1 MTDKEP
7 ETIEDYAEILDAVGN
22 LVCRQPFS
30 ADQVL
35 SGVEALVEAYREMT
49 SILLDAHRK
58 LDEARI
64 PKFHAN
70 HQQMTIAERLTLA
83 HPVVRTQEVETE
95 VSKLRK
101 DLTQIDYDLVLGHRE
116 PKEVRERIAAITAIL
131 VSLDKELDRLH
142 ALKPTK

>member
-30 ADQVL
+30 ASQVL
-35 SGVEALVEAYREMT
+35 PGVEALVEAYREMT
-49 SILLDAHRK
+49 DIVLDAHRE
-58 LDEARI
+58 LDKARI

-70 HQQMTIAERLTLA
+70 HEQMTLAERLRLA
-83 HPVVRTQEVETE
+83 HSVVRATEVETE
-95 VSKLRK
+95 ISKLRK
-101 DLTQIDYDLVLGHRE
+101 ELSQIDYDLVLGHRE

-142 ALKPTK
+142 TLKSTK